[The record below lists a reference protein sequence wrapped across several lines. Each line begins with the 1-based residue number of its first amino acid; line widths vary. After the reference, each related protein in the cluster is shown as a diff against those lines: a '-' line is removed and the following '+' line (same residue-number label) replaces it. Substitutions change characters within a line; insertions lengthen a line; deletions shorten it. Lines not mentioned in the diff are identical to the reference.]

1 MHIALVCPISPGHV
15 NPIATL
21 GRELAGRGHR
31 IGLVGSPRA
40 KPIADAWGFELL
52 TIGVPEYETGEF
64 EKALEKL
71 AALKG
76 LAAMR
81 LTGQIFHKHTRV
93 LLRDA
98 PEVLRGAGVE
108 AMIVDQVT
116 LAGAALADALRLPLV
131 VACNALAMNQE
142 AQVPPPVLGWRYR
155 SGFLGRL
162 RNRLGNR
169 LLELTVR
176 PITRTISE
184 FRARHGLGPFRFRD
198 VAEVGLAQVA
208 QQPAFFDY
216 PRAEL
221 PPHFHYTGPWHEPTR
236 GSESTP
242 FPWEKLDGRPLV
254 YASLGTM
261 QNRLHPVF
269 RAILDACA
277 ELPVQV
283 VLSLGNA
290 DAAWDDGPLPPNA
303 ILVPFAP
310 QLSLLDRA
318 SLLITHAGLNTVLE
332 GLSRG
337 LPMLCMPVANDQPG
351 VARRVEWL
359 GAGEVLKPQHATK
372 ERIRASIEKLLTDNY
387 RQAAQRCRRQ
397 LEGNRG
403 VVRAADIVEEAFGSR
418 QRVERRGQG
427 QNA

>member
-1 MHIALVCPISPGHV
+1 MYIALVCPISLGHA
-15 NPIATL
+15 NPMATL
-21 GRELAGRGHR
+21 GRELERRGHR

-40 KPIADAWGFELL
+40 RPIADAWGFELL

-64 EKALEKL
+64 HRALERL
-71 AALKG
+71 AALEG
-76 LAAMR
+76 LAAMK
-81 LTGQIFHKHTRV
+81 LTGQIFQRHTEV

-98 PEVLRGAGVE
+98 PDVLRGAGVE

-116 LAGAALADALRLPLV
+116 LAGAALADALRLPFV

-142 AQVPPPVLGWRYR
+142 PQVPPPVLGWRYR
-155 SGFLGRL
+155 PGFFGRL

-169 LLELTVR
+169 LLEMTVR

-184 FRARHGLGPFRFRD
+184 YRGRHGLGPFRFKD

-236 GSESTP
+236 ESESTP

-261 QNRLHPVF
+261 QNRLQPVF

-277 ELPVQV
+277 ELPLQV
-283 VLSLGNA
+283 VLSLGSE
-290 DAAWDDGPLPPNA
+290 DATWDGPLPPNA

-318 SLLITHAGLNTVLE
+318 DLLITHAGLNTVLE
-332 GLSRG
+332 GLARG
-337 LPMLCMPVANDQPG
+337 LPMLCMPVSNDQPG

-359 GAGEVLKPQHATK
+359 GAGEVLSPRRASKA
-372 ERIRASIEKLLTDNY
+372 RIRALLEKLLTDDY

-397 LEGNRG
+397 LEGSRG
-403 VVRAADIVEEAFGSR
+403 VVRAADIVEEAFASR
-418 QRVERRGQG
+418 QRVERRV
-427 QNA
+427 

>member
-1 MHIALVCPISPGHV
+1 MHIALVCPISLGHV
-15 NPIATL
+15 NPLATL

-52 TIGVPEYETGEF
+52 TIGVPEYEAGEF
-64 EKALEKL
+64 ERALEKL
-71 AALKG
+71 ASLKG

-81 LTGQIFHKHTRV
+81 FTGQIFHKHTRV

-98 PEVLRGAGVE
+98 PEALRGAGVE

-131 VACNALAMNQE
+131 VACDALAMNQE
-142 AQVPPPVLGWRYR
+142 SQVPPPVLAWRYR
-155 SGFLGRL
+155 PGFFGRL
-162 RNRLGNR
+162 RNRLGNG

-184 FRARHGLGPFRFRD
+184 FRARHGLGPFRFED
-198 VAEVGLAQVA
+198 IGNVGLAQVA
-208 QQPAFFDY
+208 QQPPFFDY

-236 GSESTP
+236 ESESTP

-261 QNRLHPVF
+261 QNRLQPVF

-277 ELPVQV
+277 ELPLQV

-290 DAAWDDGPLPPNA
+290 DATWDGPLPSNA
-303 ILVPFAP
+303 IVVAFAP

-332 GLSRG
+332 GLARG
-337 LPMLCMPVANDQPG
+337 LPMLCMPIANDQPG

-359 GAGEVLKPQHATK
+359 GAGEILKPHRATSA
-372 ERIRASIEKLLTDNY
+372 RIRASIEKLLTDDY

-397 LEGNRG
+397 LEGTRG
-403 VVRAADIVEEAFGSR
+403 VVHAADIVEEAFASR
-418 QRVERRGQG
+418 QRVERKVAERSL
-427 QNA
+427 A